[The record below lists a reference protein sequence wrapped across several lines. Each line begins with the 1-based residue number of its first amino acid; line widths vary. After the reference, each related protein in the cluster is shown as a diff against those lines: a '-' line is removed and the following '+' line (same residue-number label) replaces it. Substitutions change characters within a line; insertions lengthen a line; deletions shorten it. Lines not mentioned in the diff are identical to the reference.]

1 MVTKGTCGRKQLKSE
16 EGISQVPS
24 KGHLLTFPEFSRQP
38 PAAGDQVRRTFHSQ
52 ATRVSN
58 SSFASV
64 SRLKARSLYVERVYR
79 NDTYSHYTQ
88 EVWGGGK
95 T

>member
-38 PAAGDQVRRTFHSQ
+38 PAAWRPGEEDISYSSHKSVKLLFRQC
-52 ATRVSN
+52 VS
-58 SSFASV
+58 
-64 SRLKARSLYVERVYR
+64 VEGWKSICRKGV
-79 NDTYSHYTQ
+79 Q
-88 EVWGGGK
+88 K
-95 T
+95 